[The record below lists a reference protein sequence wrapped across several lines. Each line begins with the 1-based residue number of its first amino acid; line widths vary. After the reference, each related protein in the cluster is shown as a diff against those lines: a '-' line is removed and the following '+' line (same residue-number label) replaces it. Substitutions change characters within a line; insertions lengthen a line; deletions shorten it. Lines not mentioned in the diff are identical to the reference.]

1 MLIIVNFFTVNMR
14 CLKDN
19 TTSSL
24 LNNFIFPFLAGANK
38 GKTVPTQPPINPVNG
53 SQGTLISK

>member
-1 MLIIVNFFTVNMR
+1 MR

-24 LNNFIFPFLAGANK
+24 LSNFIFPFLAGANK